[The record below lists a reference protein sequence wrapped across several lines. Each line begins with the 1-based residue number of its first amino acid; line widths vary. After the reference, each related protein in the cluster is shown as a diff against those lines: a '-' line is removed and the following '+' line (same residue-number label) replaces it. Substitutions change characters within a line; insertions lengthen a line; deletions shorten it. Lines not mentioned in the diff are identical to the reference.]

1 MNTKEVLIID
11 DKDRFRRSVVR
22 ALKPD
27 DYSFLQ
33 ADSIASAVTEFKK
46 LQDSGVILLDLDL
59 GGGEYGHGFL
69 ELMGDDIAK
78 HRVIVLTA
86 HEEHLAA
93 SSATKFAVFRYLH
106 KTPEGVM
113 ESLRFTVAQA
123 FKDIESEQ
131 LKDKNKLLSR
141 IQRQINSSIQESTPA
156 EDTKAALRNVLGLI
170 AESVR
175 DIVGAYTTHIRV
187 YNLKKGDFH
196 LAAFDGDNDSFRKI
210 FKLPK
215 QKDEP
220 FSGTIAAHR
229 EARHYPNL
237 QAEPE
242 FQAWKAKALAR
253 IEQLNDAILL
263 QNAREYFE
271 TVKSAFIAPITTHL
285 FADETDAVFNVSSES
300 LDFFSPDKQDTIL
313 EFVAQATSA
322 ITKAWQKQRKHES
335 HRDYRGISQ
344 VLGDMSRE
352 LRGED
357 DRKRIYDTVIEGIS
371 NIIKPEAISI
381 FLYNP
386 NTKVLDNEAEFR
398 GSTRHEPNTK
408 GNPINEGL
416 TAEVFL
422 SGMPLRVPNLQTN
435 ERMKPWEHPK
445 ASKEL
450 YAEYIQRL
458 PSGRVDHYLAVPM
471 IVGNEK
477 IGAIQLLN
485 KKSAYYGTEEIDKE
499 RWLLERGFSDD
510 CENVL
515 GIAANHLAVAIRNA
529 QLLEQRNRQT
539 TGLAILKDV
548 GRFRRS
554 DDDLKR
560 LLKRIITEAA
570 EAAQAELCLLFLLDK
585 DQVVLKERYGI
596 TEEELPEA
604 SYDIGYGFTG
614 QVVETHESIL
624 IERDVPQGKYDL
636 EILDHLQK
644 RYGPD
649 KQIESLMIVPIMADG
664 ECKGVIK
671 VINKKGPNPYYD
683 QDDRKFFED
692 FGSYVGLAI
701 DNQQR
706 YDTAVDQLAAALS
719 HTTLSHLVAATA
731 HETSNTRGLIPFYV
745 KQLGRLD
752 SIHSNAIALDVL
764 NRIKDVA
771 MEAVYFSNEIAG
783 YSLGKKGEKKL
794 LDLNDLVR
802 KCYEDIPEFRKPSN
816 FEKINV
822 IAALSPEPLIADI
835 HENPLIQT
843 LRNIV
848 INAYQAL
855 EGRESGEIRIS
866 TSKKTESN
874 EALIEV
880 ADTGCGIDEKFWDK
894 IFEPDFTTKPGT
906 GSGIGLWLADRHIKD
921 IGGKITFT
929 SVKDVGTTFSL
940 VIPLAETSQ
949 SR

>member
-11 DKDRFRRSVVR
+11 DDARFRRSILR
-22 ALKPD
+22 AMKED
-27 DYSFLQ
+27 GYSFHD
-33 ADSIASAVTEFKK
+33 ADSIAGGLAECER
-46 LQDSGVILLDLDL
+46 LQDPGVILLDLDL
-59 GGGEYGHGFL
+59 GGGQNGKEFL
-69 ELMGDDIAK
+69 ERLGNDNSK

-86 HEEHLAA
+86 HEEYLEATL
-93 SSATKFAVFRYLH
+93 ATKFAVFRYLH
-106 KTPEGVM
+106 KPQEGVM
-113 ESLRFTVAQA
+113 ESLRFTVTQA
-123 FKDIESEQ
+123 FKDIEAEQ
-131 LKDKNKLLSR
+131 LKDKNKLLNR
-141 IQRQINSSIQESTPA
+141 IQTKINSSIQESTPA
-156 EDTKAALRNVLGLI
+156 EDTQTALRIVLSLI

-175 DIVGAYTTHIRV
+175 DIVGAYTAHVRV

-210 FKLPK
+210 FALPK

-229 EARHYPNL
+229 EARHYPDL

-242 FQAWKAKALAR
+242 FQNWKAKSLER
-253 IEQLNDAILL
+253 IKQLNDAELL
-263 QNAREYFE
+263 ENAQKYFE

-285 FADETDAVFNVSSES
+285 FADETDAVFNVSSDS
-300 LDFFSPDKQDTIL
+300 LDFFSPDRQDTIL
-313 EFVAQATSA
+313 EFVAQATTA

-335 HRDYRGISQ
+335 HSDYRGISQ

-357 DRKRIYDTVIEGIS
+357 DKTRIYDTVIRGIS

-386 NTKVLDNEAEFR
+386 NTNVLDNEAEFR
-398 GSTRHEPNTK
+398 GSERHEPNAK
-408 GNPINEGL
+408 GNPVNEGL

-445 ASKEL
+445 ASEGL
-450 YAEYIQRL
+450 YAEYKQRL

-485 KKSAYYGTEEIDKE
+485 KKSAYYGTAEIDKE

-529 QLLEQRNRQT
+529 QLLEQRHKQT
-539 TGLAILKDV
+539 TRLTILKDV

-570 EAAQAELCLLFLLDK
+570 EGAQAELCLLFLLDNN
-585 DQVVLKERYGI
+585 QVVLKERYGI

-614 QVVETHESIL
+614 QVVETHASIL
-624 IERDVPQGKYDL
+624 IERDVPKGKYDP
-636 EILDHLQK
+636 EILEHLQK

-649 KQIESLMIVPIMADG
+649 KQIESLMIVPIMADDK
-664 ECKGVIK
+664 CKGVIK
-671 VINKKGPNPYYD
+671 VINKNGPNPYYD
-683 QDDRKFFED
+683 QDDLKFFED

-701 DNQQR
+701 ENQQR

-719 HTTLSHLVAATA
+719 HSTLSHLVAATA
-731 HETSNTRGLIPFYV
+731 HETSNTRGLIPMYV
-745 KQLGRLD
+745 KQLLRLD
-752 SIHSNAIALDVL
+752 SLRSDAIALDVL
-764 NRIKDVA
+764 DRIKDVA

-783 YSLGKKGEKKL
+783 YSLGKKGEKKH

-802 KCYEDIPEFRKPSN
+802 KCYEQIPEFRRPSN
-816 FEKINV
+816 FDEIKLISN
-822 IAALSPEPLIADI
+822 LSPVPLIADI
-835 HENPLIQT
+835 HENPLVQT

-855 EGRESGEIRIS
+855 EGRDSGEIRIS
-866 TSKKTESN
+866 TSGNAETN
-874 EALIEV
+874 EALIEIS
-880 ADTGCGIDEKFWDK
+880 DTGSGIDDKFKDK
-894 IFEPDFTTKPGT
+894 IFDPDFTTKPGT

-921 IGGKITFT
+921 IGGKISFT
-929 SVKDVGTTFSL
+929 SVKGVGTTFSL
-940 VIPLAETSQ
+940 LIPLV
-949 SR
+949 